1 MNGHDFRHLVRKQA
15 AAHGD
20 GYVEAL
26 KWMRE
31 PEDIENHINEMALS
45 VEHPYWRGDK
55 EERERVLNILDHQLE
70 LLRVI
75 YPTKAS
81 LRRASGL

>member
-1 MNGHDFRHLVRKQA
+1 VRKQA

-26 KWMRE
+26 KWMKE
-31 PEDIENHINEMALS
+31 PERIENHINDMALS

-55 EERERVLNILDHQLE
+55 EERERVLSILDRQLE

-75 YPTKAS
+75 YPEIAS
-81 LRRASGL
+81 LKRASGI